1 MLVTVVIVLEKV
13 VMASS
18 PRYVAR
24 FKATPMSYEAIPTLD
39 KAQSQ
44 RLQARSHYIF
54 ILLLRDNCSHTDMMA
69 LAHTAPEL
77 ATAGTPIP
85 DVVESPHR

>member
-1 MLVTVVIVLEKV
+1 MYAFELLAKAIVLEKV

-69 LAHTAPEL
+69 LAHTEL
-77 ATAGTPIP
+77 ATFKIKEDSETQ
-85 DVVESPHR
+85 